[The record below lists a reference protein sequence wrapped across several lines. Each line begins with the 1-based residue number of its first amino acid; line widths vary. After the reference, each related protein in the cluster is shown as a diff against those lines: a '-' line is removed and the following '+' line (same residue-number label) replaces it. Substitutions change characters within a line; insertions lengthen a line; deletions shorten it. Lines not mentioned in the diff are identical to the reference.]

1 MEMNTRLQ
9 VEHPVTEMVTGLDL
23 VKEQLR
29 VAAGEK
35 LSFTQEQVE
44 ITGHAIECRINA
56 EDPDNNFMPSPG
68 KIEVWRMP
76 GGPGVR
82 LDSHVYTGYSIPPFY
97 DSMIAKLIAYGKNR
111 QDAITVM
118 LRARRE
124 IEVKPIKTTAPLH
137 IRILSHPRF
146 RQGSVNTKFIEST
159 VLGSGKT
166 DEAEAKKE
174 KK

>member
-1 MEMNTRLQ
+1 
-9 VEHPVTEMVTGLDL
+9 
-23 VKEQLR
+23 
-29 VAAGEK
+29 
-35 LSFTQEQVE
+35 
-44 ITGHAIECRINA
+44 
-56 EDPDNNFMPSPG
+56 MPSPG

-97 DSMIAKLIAYGKNR
+97 DSMIAKLITYGKNR

-118 LRARRE
+118 LRALRE

-137 IRILSHPRF
+137 TRILSHPRF
-146 RQGSVNTKFIEST
+146 RQGSVTTKFIEST
-159 VLGSGKT
+159 IFGAGKT
-166 DEAEAKKE
+166 DESEASKE

>member
-1 MEMNTRLQ
+1 
-9 VEHPVTEMVTGLDL
+9 
-23 VKEQLR
+23 
-29 VAAGEK
+29 
-35 LSFTQEQVE
+35 
-44 ITGHAIECRINA
+44 
-56 EDPDNNFMPSPG
+56 
-68 KIEVWRMP
+68 MP

-118 LRARRE
+118 LRALRE

-137 IRILSHPRF
+137 VRILSHPRF
-146 RQGSVNTKFIEST
+146 RQGGVTTKFIEST
-159 VLGSGKT
+159 IFESGKVE
-166 DEAEAKKE
+166 DPLSGKE